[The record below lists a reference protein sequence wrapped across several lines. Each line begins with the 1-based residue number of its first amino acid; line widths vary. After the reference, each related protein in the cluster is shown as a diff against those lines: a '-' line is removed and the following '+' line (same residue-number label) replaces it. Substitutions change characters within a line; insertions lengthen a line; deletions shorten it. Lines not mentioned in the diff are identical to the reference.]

1 MEWRH
6 LTGKGNTAHAAFR
19 YDGTGDRKLL
29 RARSSSSSSSI
40 MHLFL
45 SLGFRLRLETQCNAD
60 TYVHA
65 VGFVLASSSHTVAN
79 KLFVLT
85 AELETT
91 SRVNKP

>member
-29 RARSSSSSSSI
+29 RARSSSSI

-60 TYVHA
+60 TCVHA